1 MMPRRLQTLQHI
13 LLVKWHHTAHNPQ
26 PTSASYYMSIL
37 HQIDIYLQYHYHH
50 HNIDL
55 IYIVE
60 TPNNTTRLDN
70 IGWLKREKIAT
81 WAK

>member
-1 MMPRRLQTLQHI
+1 M
-13 LLVKWHHTAHNPQ
+13 AHSPQ
-26 PTSASYYMSIL
+26 PVTASYYMSIL
-37 HQIDIYLQYHYHH
+37 HQIDMYLH
-50 HNIDL
+50 HNTRQYTKI

-81 WAK
+81 SAK

>member
-1 MMPRRLQTLQHI
+1 MVRET
-13 LLVKWHHTAHNPQ
+13 
-26 PTSASYYMSIL
+26 ASYYMSIL
-37 HQIDIYLQYHYHH
+37 HQTDMYL
-50 HNIDL
+50 NIMTHAEI